1 MEGLSCSFTVP
12 LPLCATYFELIQIAG
27 VGVGGISII
36 LRLLLQIV
44 VRNTDPSF
52 KYVNLTFIAL

>member
-12 LPLCATYFELIQIAG
+12 LPLRATYFELIQIAG